1 MTVCVGAKLLDAEG
15 NVKAVRIAT
24 DSQVSLSSRRMVGIS
39 KSCFKAIEFPGAVVA
54 ASGSGCVFEALS
66 ILKNDQKFID
76 KVQFRNRDDVRLFAA
91 DFCEEFNT
99 LLDGAPCE
107 KSDTQMGVL
116 LVATDNALYSV
127 YSDRSVFEHDWFN
140 TSGSGGEM
148 ADILMWAY
156 YEDYLTPEST
166 EEDLEALLTKVIT
179 KVCEREDG
187 CGLPCVI
194 YKPSGANPLLT
205 KKSRKKKLTNPA
217 PNGKITSEE
226 GVTKRANKKRAK

>member
-24 DSQVSLSSRRMVGIS
+24 DSQVSLSSRRMIGIS
-39 KSCFKAIEFPGAVVA
+39 KSSFKAIEFPGAVVA

-66 ILKNDQKFID
+66 ILKNDQKFMS
-76 KVQFRNRDDVRLFAA
+76 KVQFRNREDIRLFAA

-116 LVATDNALYSV
+116 LIATENALYSV
-127 YSDRSVFEHDWFN
+127 FSDRSVFEHDWFN

-156 YEDYLTPEST
+156 YEDYLSPEST

-179 KVCEREDG
+179 KVCEREDA

-194 YKPSGANPLLT
+194 YKPSGANPL
-205 KKSRKKKLTNPA
+205 KIKSRKKKLTNLA
-217 PNGKITSEE
+217 PSDKINHENE
-226 GVTKRANKKRAK
+226 GVTKNASNKRRT